1 MQNRGPLCEG
11 QQMKVK
17 KLLEQVE
24 DIRREPLQ
32 ICCRTPAGKVIVTS
46 VEDAARRHCHYF
58 HVVADDLDEL
68 LSKALK

>member
-1 MQNRGPLCEG
+1 
-11 QQMKVK
+11 MKVE

-46 VEDAARRHCHYF
+46 VEEAARQLCPYF
-58 HVVADDLDEL
+58 HIVADDLDVV
-68 LSKALK
+68 LSQALK

>member
-1 MQNRGPLCEG
+1 
-11 QQMKVK
+11 MKVE

-46 VEDAARRHCHYF
+46 VEEAARQHCRYF
-58 HVVADDLDEL
+58 HIVADDLDEL